1 MAQPMVRGDWLVL
14 RPFRR
19 DDADWVYRVSRDRV
33 TRQFVTLP
41 DPYLPKHAI
50 GFIEMALQSWA
61 RRDRVEFVAEEL
73 GTGLQ
78 LGRFGMS
85 LSQNRTGEV
94 GYWVDPLAR
103 GRGVATLALHM
114 LCRWAFAELGMQLLE
129 WRTEVGN
136 HASRRVAEKVGFR
149 IEATL
154 RYRLYHRGV
163 LADAWV
169 GSLLPHELSPY
180 AAGPSTAY

>member
-1 MAQPMVRGDWLVL
+1 MVRGGWLVL

-19 DDADWVYRVSRDRV
+19 DDVDWVYRVARDRL

-41 DPYLPKHAI
+41 DPYLREHAE
-50 GFIEMALQSWA
+50 GFVEMAFDSWA

-73 GTGLQ
+73 GTGLP
-78 LGRFGMS
+78 LGRIGMS
-85 LSQNRTGEV
+85 LSPDRTGEV

-103 GRGVATLALHM
+103 GRGVATLSLHT
-114 LCRWAFAELGMQLLE
+114 LCRWAFEEIGLQLLE

-136 HASRRVAEKVGFR
+136 HASRRVAEKVGFT

-154 RYRLYHRGV
+154 RYRLFHRGV
-163 LADAWV
+163 LSDAWV
-169 GSLLPHELSPY
+169 GSLLPNELLPY
-180 AAGPSTAY
+180 PLGSGAAY